1 MKRIVFTTLFLAG
14 TAVAQTFQEATEV
27 AGTGNQG
34 LYSTGLAWGDYDGDG
49 DPDLYVTNW
58 ATAISVPANALYRNN
73 GDGTFTDVAVE
84 LGVDNKNNSTAAA
97 WADFDNDGDLD
108 LYVADFFDQDFLYE
122 NGESGFQEI
131 GRARGSINRET
142 RGSVN
147 SVDWGDYDLD
157 GNLDIYLGKYYFDNE
172 LYRNVG
178 DGTFAS
184 VTGIG
189 IADKR
194 DSQHVDWV
202 DYDDDGDLD
211 VYVTNR
217 EQENGLFRNDLTTD
231 GSFAAVAC
239 AASIGSREI
248 GQSGA
253 WADYDND
260 GDMDLYL
267 GNVGGN
273 ALFRNDGND
282 QFVDV
287 ASGANVRDS
296 GSGWIT
302 ASVAW
307 ADYDGDGNQD
317 LFLANGGD
325 KQPQPDVLFASNGDG
340 TFRNATAEA
349 GLPTGISFHMAAGWA
364 DYDSNGSPD
373 VYASSG
379 FGGTFDPGNRLFQN
393 DTSADQ
399 FLRIRV
405 RGLGPAAGG
414 SNVDGIGARV
424 RLLDSAT
431 GELRA
436 YRQVSAGQSNTEL
449 IFGAPA
455 GPYTVEVLF
464 PGSQLPVTQTN
475 LSAGDS
481 LTVLEQ

>member
-1 MKRIVFTTLFLAG
+1 MKRIVFTALLLAS
-14 TAVAQTFQEATEV
+14 TAVAQTFQETTEA

-58 ATAISVPANALYRNN
+58 ATAVSVPTNALYRN
-73 GDGTFTDVAVE
+73 DGSGAFTDVAVE

-108 LYVADFFDQDFLYE
+108 LYVADFFDQDFLYK
-122 NGESGFQEI
+122 NGESGFQEV
-131 GRARGSINRET
+131 GRSRAAINRES

-157 GNLDIYLGKYYFDNE
+157 GNLDVYLGKLYYDNE

-178 DGTFAS
+178 DGTFEAVS
-184 VTGIG
+184 VGLG
-189 IADKR
+189 DKR
-194 DSQHVDWV
+194 DSHHVDWV

-217 EQENGLFRNDLTTD
+217 EQENGLFRNDLTTN

-287 ASGANVRDS
+287 AGDANVRDS

-317 LFLANGGD
+317 IFLANG
-325 KQPQPDVLFASNGDG
+325 GDG

-349 GLPTGISFHMAAGWA
+349 GLPSSVSFHMAAGWA
-364 DYDSNGSPD
+364 DYDGNGSPD
-373 VYASSG
+373 IYASSG

-393 DTSADQ
+393 NTSEDQ
-399 FLRIRV
+399 FLRVRV
-405 RGLGPAAGG
+405 AGLGPAAGG

-436 YRQVSAGQSNTEL
+436 YRQVSAGQNSTEL

-455 GPYTVEVLF
+455 GPYTIEVLF

-481 LTVLEQ
+481 LTVVEQ